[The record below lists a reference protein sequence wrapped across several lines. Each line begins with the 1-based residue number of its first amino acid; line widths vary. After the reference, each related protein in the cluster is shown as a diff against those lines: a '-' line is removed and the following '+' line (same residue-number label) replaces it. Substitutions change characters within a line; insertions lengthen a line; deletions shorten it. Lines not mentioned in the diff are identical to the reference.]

1 MSFEEFD
8 HYERQDLLRQEDRE
22 NNGTNSYN
30 IKSDVML
37 SYNTEN
43 LGEFQS
49 LLYEYEG
56 GADNSPEA
64 QAAAPQPA
72 APVQEYK
79 SLAPKSYA
87 FMDGLRGIGSFAVY
101 LSHFHDQ
108 FFPWLT
114 KEQADKG
121 LDNRY
126 FPDWAH

>member
-22 NNGTNSYN
+22 ENAGSNSYN
-30 IKSDVML
+30 VKSEAML

-64 QAAAPQPA
+64 
-72 APVQEYK
+72 
-79 SLAPKSYA
+79 
-87 FMDGLRGIGSFAVY
+87 
-101 LSHFHDQ
+101 
-108 FFPWLT
+108 
-114 KEQADKG
+114 
-121 LDNRY
+121 
-126 FPDWAH
+126 